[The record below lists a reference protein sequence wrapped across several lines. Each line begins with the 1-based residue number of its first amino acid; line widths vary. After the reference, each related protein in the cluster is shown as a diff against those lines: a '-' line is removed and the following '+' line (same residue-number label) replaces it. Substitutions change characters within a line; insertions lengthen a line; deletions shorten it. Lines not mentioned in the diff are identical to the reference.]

1 MPVFLGFA
9 GLAFDGSIWFME
21 RRWQQ
26 SNVDAAVMSAA
37 YSHFND
43 GTDAQML
50 AAATASATDNNYT
63 VGGDFTLVINS
74 PPISGDFETLP
85 NYVQATMSMP
95 GEGWFS
101 SAFGADPVIISTT
114 ATAGI
119 LSNGEA
125 CLVALHE
132 TADGAMSFGGTSS
145 TTTNCGLASNSD
157 SDTSVEAKGNQQ
169 FLQTRRFLLMAILTL
184 DLM

>member
-132 TADGAMSFGGTSS
+132 TADGAMSFGAQAQPLPIVALRRTRIVIHLLKQRV
-145 TTTNCGLASNSD
+145 TNNSCKPGD
-157 SDTSVEAKGNQQ
+157 
-169 FLQTRRFLLMAILTL
+169 FC
-184 DLM
+184 